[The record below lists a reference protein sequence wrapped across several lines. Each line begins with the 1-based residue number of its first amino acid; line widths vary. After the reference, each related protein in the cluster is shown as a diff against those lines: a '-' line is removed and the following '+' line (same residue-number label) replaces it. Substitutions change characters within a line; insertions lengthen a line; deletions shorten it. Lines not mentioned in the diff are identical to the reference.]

1 MPAPVETHKP
11 IQIYQIKVMLRDS
24 HPPIWLRIQV
34 TSDTT
39 LAKLHRILQR
49 VMGWEDTHLHIS
61 TSSSSGTRATAR
73 LTRTTRDRARCGTNE
88 STNWAVWSHR
98 VDIEEDKK
106 LSWAALRER
115 WPLFYCERRLL
126 GCPYK
131 GPGDSRPFP
140 RFPCEGFYDPY
151 AQIRVKINSTREKFK
166 EYKEFPCSLVLRNV
180 NAWLVG
186 LDVGG
191 FHPNGPHPMDRWSV
205 RKGSCETSVA
215 ASRCPA
221 PKLFP

>member
-1 MPAPVETHKP
+1 M
-11 IQIYQIKVMLRDS
+11 
-24 HPPIWLRIQV
+24 
-34 TSDTT
+34 
-39 LAKLHRILQR
+39 
-49 VMGWEDTHLHIS
+49 
-61 TSSSSGTRATAR
+61 
-73 LTRTTRDRARCGTNE
+73 
-88 STNWAVWSHR
+88 
-98 VDIEEDKK
+98 DIEEDKK

>member
-1 MPAPVETHKP
+1 MRQKLRSRTGRA
-11 IQIYQIKVMLRDS
+11 IYQRRKAIVEPVIGVLKEQRG
-24 HPPIWLRIQV
+24 PPIWLRIQV

-61 TSSSSGTRATAR
+61 TNSSSGTRATAR

-115 WPLFYCERRLL
+115 WPLFYCEDDSWDA
-126 GCPYK
+126 PPK
-131 GPGDSRPFP
+131 GGGIPAPFP
-140 RFPCEGFYDPY
+140 ASR
-151 AQIRVKINSTREKFK
+151 ARASTIHMRRSIRVKINSTREKFK
-166 EYKEFPCSLVLRNV
+166 EYKEFPCSLV
-180 NAWLVG
+180 
-186 LDVGG
+186 
-191 FHPNGPHPMDRWSV
+191 
-205 RKGSCETSVA
+205 
-215 ASRCPA
+215 
-221 PKLFP
+221 

>member
-1 MPAPVETHKP
+1 MPMPAGLAKPVE
-11 IQIYQIKVMLRDS
+11 ICQIKVTLRDS

-61 TSSSSGTRATAR
+61 TSSSSGTRATGR

-140 RFPCEGFYDPY
+140 RFPCEGFYDPRSEER
-151 AQIRVKINSTREKFK
+151 RVGK
-166 EYKEFPCSLVLRNV
+166 ECRS
-180 NAWLVG
+180 
-186 LDVGG
+186 
-191 FHPNGPHPMDRWSV
+191 RWS
-205 RKGSCETSVA
+205 
-215 ASRCPA
+215 PYH
-221 PKLFP
+221 